1 MMFAIDHAAT
11 ALIIKRRF
19 PGQPMWVLLISV
31 QLMEFVWVALNLLG
45 VERTATEPAVA
56 SVSDIHLAYMP
67 YSHSVLTMLGAALG
81 AWVILALILGR
92 RKLGLAVAVG
102 IASHLILDLL
112 THARDITLAPGI
124 EGIKLGVGFYSNLPV
139 AAFMMELGYGI
150 LCWWIYKGGKGLLAV
165 IVLFNIANL
174 SFFFAE
180 VPGPEAL
187 LANRPMLTACLILA
201 QIVVTLVLVGIYS
214 QRPKPSYLQSQH
226 A

>member
-1 MMFAIDHAAT
+1 MFAIDHAAT

-19 PGQPMWVLLISV
+19 TMQPMWALLISV
-31 QLMEFVWVALNLLG
+31 QLMEFVWVALNLLR
-45 VERTATEPAVA
+45 VERTVTEPAVA
-56 SVSDIHLAYMP
+56 SVRDIHLAHMP

-81 AWVILALILGR
+81 AWAVLALILR
-92 RKLGLAVAVG
+92 RRELGVAVGVG

-124 EGIKLGVGFYSNLPV
+124 EGIRLGIGFYSSLPV
-139 AAFMMELGYGI
+139 AAFILELGYGI
-150 LCWWIYKGGKGLLAV
+150 LCWWIYQGGKGLLAV
-165 IVLFNIANL
+165 IVLFNLANA
-174 SFFFAE
+174 SFFFAG

-187 LANRPMLTACLILA
+187 LANRPTLTTGLILA

-214 QRPKPSYLQSQH
+214 RRPKPSYLESLN

>member
-19 PGQPMWVLLISV
+19 TRQPMWALLISV
-31 QLMEFVWVALNLLG
+31 QLMEFVWVALNLLR
-45 VERTATEPAVA
+45 VERTVTEPAVA

-81 AWVILALILGR
+81 AWVVLALILR
-92 RKLGLAVAVG
+92 RRELGVAVGVG
-102 IASHLILDLL
+102 IASHLVLDLL

-124 EGIKLGVGFYSNLPV
+124 EGIRLGIGFYSSLPV
-139 AAFMMELGYGI
+139 AAFILELGYGI

-165 IVLFNIANL
+165 IVLFNLANV
-174 SFFFAE
+174 SFFFAG

-187 LANRPMLTACLILA
+187 LANRPTLTAGLILA
-201 QIVVTLVLVGIYS
+201 QIVVTLVLVGLYS
-214 QRPKPSYLQSQH
+214 RRSRPST
-226 A
+226 